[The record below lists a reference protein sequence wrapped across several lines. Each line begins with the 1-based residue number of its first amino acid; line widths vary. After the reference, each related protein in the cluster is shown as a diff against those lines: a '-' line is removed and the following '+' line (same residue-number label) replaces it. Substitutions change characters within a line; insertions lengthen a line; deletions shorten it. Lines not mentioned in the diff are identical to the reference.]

1 METFYNFPVSNGYQN
16 PLAVPVFYT
25 VEGNIVM
32 SDGFIV
38 DTSGMIISELVYY
51 NTHPFCTEQTYE
63 CQSTEQSPT
72 PEQSPSI
79 DKCLDFRF
87 VIFGSRDEI
96 VEKEEV
102 ELDLV
107 LNLEH
112 PGVQIAEHLLD

>member
-38 DTSGMIISELVYY
+38 DTSGMIIGELVYY
-51 NTHPFCTEQTYE
+51 NIHPFVPYQVYDF
-63 CQSTEQSPT
+63 QSTEQSYT

-79 DKCLDFRF
+79 DKSLDFRF

-96 VEKEEV
+96 LEKEQVEL
-102 ELDLV
+102 ELDL
-107 LNLEH
+107 NL
-112 PGVQIAEHLLD
+112 D